1 MTHKEFYDAANLTE
15 NPFRANPVLEEDPRM
30 SIWVGYEKQQRDLIK
45 LLERT
50 RADQHGNV
58 YMGLVYG
65 ALGTGK
71 THALL
76 WAKYQIMKRRKE
88 EFDSVAFYVQSLLKG
103 KGLSFAGAF
112 SEDIVSKSNLLAEVL
127 SFRQFIRECIVDYKK
142 VAKKPRETDKEVLEK
157 IIPPDLHE
165 IAERIL
171 NCENESDVRD
181 LLTVKTDYEALLL
194 FSKIVNL
201 FVYDIKRESGSCRFK
216 KAMYLFIDEM
226 DILAECSAKEGRDI
240 NMLIRHIYDLC
251 PYCFGMLL
259 AFSGTAAEV
268 GIIYNDYVQERVAK
282 HIVLDY
288 LQPDEAKDFVK
299 AILDTARVDKKK
311 NTGYYPFH
319 EDAIDAVIATL
330 VQITPRKLVMKMQQI
345 IEECRL
351 AGIDPKDGLI
361 TAQVLTDKNIWEE
374 IP

>member
-1 MTHKEFYDAANLTE
+1 
-15 NPFRANPVLEEDPRM
+15 
-30 SIWVGYEKQQRDLIK
+30 
-45 LLERT
+45 
-50 RADQHGNV
+50 
-58 YMGLVYG
+58 
-65 ALGTGK
+65 
-71 THALL
+71 
-76 WAKYQIMKRRKE
+76 
-88 EFDSVAFYVQSLLKG
+88 
-103 KGLSFAGAF
+103 LSFAGAF
-112 SEDIVSKSNLLAEVL
+112 SEDIVSKSNLLTEVL
-127 SFRQFIRECIVDYKK
+127 SFKQFIRECIVDYKK
-142 VAKKPRETDKEVLEK
+142 VEKKPKETDKEVLEK

-165 IAERIL
+165 IAQSIL
-171 NCENESDVRD
+171 RCEDESNVRD

-194 FSKIVNL
+194 FTKIVNL

-226 DILAECSAKEGRDI
+226 DILAECTAKESRDI

-259 AFSGTAAEV
+259 AFSGTAADV
-268 GIIYNDYVQERVAK
+268 GVLWTDYVQERVAK

-288 LQPDEAKDFVK
+288 LQHDEAKDFIK
-299 AILDTARVDKKK
+299 AILDTARVDKKR

-330 VQITPRKLVMKMQQI
+330 VSITPRKLVMKMQQI